1 MLAEIERFVNWVRRR
16 SPEARTWRDYG
27 YDLRFFMEVVGD
39 RPTKEVTFKDVDRF
53 IAIQSEKGFKAS
65 TINRRLASVISL
77 YGFLAAEDDELVC
90 PVIVRRHHLREH
102 QRLPRPV
109 QEGDLKR
116 FFAVIEDCAACRWY
130 KRDRAMFTL
139 MLRCGLRIG
148 EVASLRLADLYLS
161 EDYPRVVVRGKGSR
175 ERGVYLSRQA
185 EQALRE
191 YLAERLSVKSEF
203 VFLSYLEEGL
213 STTSIH
219 NRLLKYRELAGCS
232 AQITAHR
239 LRHSF
244 ANDMLNADA
253 PITSIQKLM
262 GHRWIE
268 STQTYVM
275 ANDKQVRA
283 DYYAACAKL
292 EGWSHAH
299 A

>member
-1 MLAEIERFVNWVRRR
+1 MLSEIERFVNWTRRR
-16 SPEARTWRDYG
+16 SPEARTWKDYG
-27 YDLRFFMEVVGD
+27 YDLRFFVDVVGD
-39 RPTKEVTFKDVDRF
+39 RPPKEITFKDIDQFVGV
-53 IAIQSEKGFKAS
+53 QSEKGFKPS
-65 TINRRLASVISL
+65 TINRRLASVVSL
-77 YGFLAAEDDELVC
+77 YGFLAAEDEELAC
-90 PVIVRRHHLREH
+90 PVIIRRHHVREH

-109 QEGDLKR
+109 PEEDLKR
-116 FFAVIEDCAACRWY
+116 FFAAIED
-130 KRDRAMFTL
+130 KRDRAMFLL

-148 EVASLRLADLYLS
+148 EVAALQLTDLFLD
-161 EDYPRVVVRGKGSR
+161 EEYPRIVARGKGSR
-175 ERGVYLSRQA
+175 ERGVYLSKQA
-185 EQALRE
+185 EAALQE
-191 YLAERLSVKSEF
+191 YLAERPQVASEY

-219 NRLLKYRELAGCS
+219 NRLLKYREEAGCS
-232 AQITAHR
+232 AKITAHR

-253 PITSIQKLM
+253 AITSIQKLM

-275 ANDKQVRA
+275 ANDKQVCA

-292 EGWSHAH
+292 EGWSYAS

>member
-1 MLAEIERFVNWVRRR
+1 MLSEIERFVNWTRRR
-16 SPEARTWRDYG
+16 SPEARTWKDYG
-27 YDLRFFMEVVGD
+27 YDLRFFVNVVGD
-39 RPTKEVTFKDVDRF
+39 RSPNEITFKDVDNF
-53 IAIQSEKGFKAS
+53 VGMQNAKGFKAS
-65 TINRRLASVISL
+65 TINRRLASVVSL
-77 YGFLAAEDDELVC
+77 YGFLAAEHEDLVC
-90 PVIVRRHHLREH
+90 PVIFRRHHVREQ

-109 QEGDLKR
+109 PEEDLKR
-116 FFAVIEDCAACRWY
+116 FFAVITDA
-130 KRDRAMFTL
+130 RDRAMFLL

-148 EVASLRLADLYLS
+148 EVASLQITDLFLD
-161 EDYPRVVVRGKGSR
+161 EDYPRIVARGKGSR

-185 EQALRE
+185 ETALRE
-191 YLAERLSVKSEF
+191 YLAERPSVKSEF

-219 NRLLKYRELAGCS
+219 NRLLKYRAEAGI
-232 AQITAHR
+232 QITAHR

-253 PITSIQKLM
+253 AITSIQKLM

-275 ANDKQVRA
+275 ANDKQVCA

-292 EGWSHAH
+292 EGWSHANP
-299 A
+299 

>member
-16 SPEARTWRDYG
+16 SPAAHTWRDYRC
-27 YDLRFFMEVVGD
+27 DLRFFTEAVGD
-39 RPTKEVTFKDVDRF
+39 RSPGEITFKDIDRF
-53 IAIQSEKGFKAS
+53 IAAQSEKGFKPS
-65 TINRRLASVISL
+65 TINRRLASVITL
-77 YGFLAAEDDELVC
+77 YDFLSVEDDELVC
-90 PVIVRRHHLREH
+90 PVMIRRHHLREP

-116 FFAVIEDCAACRWY
+116 FFAAIEDDAANPWRR
-130 KRDRAMFTL
+130 RDRAMFLL

-148 EVASLRLADLYLS
+148 EVANLRLADLFL
-161 EDYPRVVVRGKGSR
+161 EEEYPRLAARGKGSR
-175 ERGVYLSRQA
+175 ERGVYLSKQA
-185 EQALRE
+185 ELALRE
-191 YLAERLSVKSEF
+191 HLAERPSVKSEF

-213 STTSIH
+213 STTSVH
-219 NRLLKYRELAGCS
+219 NRLLKYCEMAGI
-232 AQITAHR
+232 QFTAHR

-275 ANDKQVRA
+275 ANDKQVCA

-292 EGWSHAH
+292 EGWL
-299 A
+299 

>member
-1 MLAEIERFVNWVRRR
+1 MLSEIEGFVNWVRRR
-16 SPEARTWRDYG
+16 SPAARTWKDYG
-27 YDLRFFMEVVGD
+27 YDLRLFVSVVGD
-39 RPTKEVTFKDVDRF
+39 QAPKEITFREIDRF
-53 IAIQSEKGFKAS
+53 VACQVEKGFKPT

-77 YGFLAAEDDELVC
+77 YGFLAMEDEELAC
-90 PVIVRRHHLREH
+90 PVIVRRHHVREP

-109 QEGDLKR
+109 EEEALKR
-116 FFAVIEDCAACRWY
+116 FFSVIED
-130 KRDRAMFTL
+130 KRDRAMFLL

-148 EVASLRLADLYLS
+148 EVAGMQMADLFLG
-161 EDYPRVVVRGKGSR
+161 EEYPRLVVRGKGSR

-185 EQALRE
+185 ELALQE
-191 YLAERLSVKSEF
+191 YLAERPACKSEF
-203 VFLSYLEEGL
+203 VFLSYLEKGL
-213 STTSIH
+213 STTAIH
-219 NRLLKYRELAGCS
+219 DRLLKYREEAS
-232 AQITAHR
+232 IQITAHR

-244 ANDMLNADA
+244 ANDLLNADA

-275 ANDKQVRA
+275 ANDKQVCA

-292 EGWSHAH
+292 EGWSYAS

>member
-1 MLAEIERFVNWVRRR
+1 MLSEIERFVNWVRRR
-16 SPEARTWRDYG
+16 SPAARTWKDYG
-27 YDLRFFMEVVGD
+27 YDLRFFVEVVGD
-39 RPTKEVTFKDVDRF
+39 RPPKEVTFRDIDRF
-53 IAIQSEKGFKAS
+53 IAVQSEKGFQPS

-77 YGFLAAEDDELVC
+77 YGFLAVEDDELAC
-90 PVIVRRHHLREH
+90 PVIFRRHHVRER

-109 QEGDLKR
+109 CEADLKR
-116 FFAVIEDCAACRWY
+116 FFAVITD
-130 KRDRAMFTL
+130 KRDRAMFVL

-148 EVASLRLADLYLS
+148 EVAALQMADLFLS
-161 EDYPRVVVRGKGSR
+161 EEHARVVVRGKGSR
-175 ERGVYLSRQA
+175 ERGVYLSPQA
-185 EQALRE
+185 KAGLQG
-191 YLAERLSVKSEF
+191 YLAQRPCVKSEF

-219 NRLLKYRELAGCS
+219 NRLLKYREMTNI
-232 AQITAHR
+232 QITAHR

-244 ANDMLNADA
+244 ANDLLNADA

-275 ANDKQVRA
+275 ANDQQVCA

-292 EGWSHAH
+292 EGWSLSLSKGWIP
-299 A
+299 

>member
-1 MLAEIERFVNWVRRR
+1 MLSEIEQFVNWTRRR
-16 SPEARTWRDYG
+16 SPQARTWKDYG
-27 YDLRFFMEVVGD
+27 YDLHFFMQVVGD
-39 RPTKEVTFKDVDRF
+39 RSPKDVTFRDIDRF
-53 IAIQSEKGFKAS
+53 IAVQSEKGFKPS

-77 YGFLAAEDDELVC
+77 YGFLVTEDDELVC
-90 PVIVRRHHLREH
+90 PVIVRRHHLREQ

-109 QEGDLKR
+109 QEEDLKQ
-116 FFAVIEDCAACRWY
+116 FFAVIED
-130 KRDRAMFTL
+130 KRDRAMFLL

-148 EVASLRLADLYLS
+148 EVASLQLADLFLD
-161 EDYPRVVVRGKGSR
+161 EEYPRLVARGKGSK
-175 ERGVYLSRQA
+175 ERGVYLSPQA
-185 EQALRE
+185 KRCMQE
-191 YLAERLSVKSEF
+191 YLAERPSVQSEF

-219 NRLLKYRELAGCS
+219 NCLLKYREMAGVR
-232 AQITAHR
+232 ITAHR

-268 STQTYVM
+268 STQTYVR
-275 ANDKQVRA
+275 ANDRQVCA

-292 EGWSHAH
+292 EGWNHSARGLY
-299 A
+299 ASA